1 MLSVNAAE
9 HVAFTTDIWT
19 AMYTESLLYHHYS
32 SLHQFGNADVVPY
45 TMYTE
50 APSSC
55 TAENLADKISRTF
68 RDWGLRGKVYGG
80 ATADNAAND
89 IANIMG

>member
-1 MLSVNAAE
+1 MASVNVAE

-19 AMYTESLLYHHYS
+19 AMYTESLIYHYYS

-55 TAENLADKISRTF
+55 TAENLADEISRILK
-68 RDWGLRGKVYGG
+68 DWELQDKVYG
-80 ATADNAAND
+80 ATADNATNV
-89 IANIMG
+89 IVNIMG